1 MLGRYGLSKIEGRLL
16 VWFTTW
22 FMYTINLGHDLTSSW
37 VNFKAGRSVV
47 VYLLRFAF
55 YIMVPTFKIT
65 SVFGF
70 SLLICMIMQI
80 GSGIL
85 LSVYYLPD
93 SSLVMTLREEYGNEV
108 WSYFYIYKA
117 HVVGVDCIFTLSYLH
132 IFKKIY
138 IKNFVG
144 SDLDGWATGVYAFL
158 IYHVVVFLGITLSSN
173 HLGDLT
179 LTIAANIFWSILL
192 FKHKSYAIL
201 FTNKHLNVDQLIR
214 FMIGHY
220 VIAWYYF
227 QLVQLHIMFI
237 HEMWDY
243 DSGLSSPQSG
253 NTPKISWVYDALQRE
268 AAMSLVLYT
277 VTITFFTSLS
287 HPDSKPVNFYF
298 FEQWSQDEVE
308 DINFFIVGPH
318 WYFRPHMGLLTICAQ
333 HYEGLFW
340 LGLYYVLLAL
350 LPLWNRL
357 IQPHSTNTTR
367 VVDFIP
373 TRDSLVQQSLFV
385 FFVMSVFYVCGTL
398 PCARFY
404 YDCDEGAGGNSL
416 LRVSYQYI
424 YCYLAVLLHWSDKLE
439 KTVILIK

>member
-1 MLGRYGLSKIEGRLL
+1 VEGRNLFWQNS
-16 VWFTTW
+16 WFS
-22 FMYTINLGHDLTSSW
+22 YNINLGFDLTNNW
-37 VNFKAGRSVV
+37 VSFKAGRSLIT
-47 VYLLRFAF
+47 YMLRYMF
-55 YIMVPTFKIT
+55 YIIVPTFRLT

-70 SLLICMIMQI
+70 SLLICMIIQI

-85 LSVYYLPD
+85 LSLYYVPD
-93 SSLVMTLREEYGNEV
+93 PSLVMTFREEYINEV
-108 WSYFYIYKA
+108 WWFFYMHKA

-138 IKNFVG
+138 IKNFIG
-144 SDLDGWATGVYAFL
+144 SDLDGWATGAYAFL
-158 IYHVVVFLGITLSSN
+158 IYHVVVFLGITLSAN

-192 FKHKSYAIL
+192 FKHKSYTIL
-201 FTNKHLNVDQLIR
+201 FTNKHLNIDQLVR

-227 QLVQLHIMFI
+227 QLIQLHIMFI

-268 AAMSLVLYT
+268 SAMMLCIYLFLWSFY
-277 VTITFFTSLS
+277 ITLS

-340 LGLYYVLLAL
+340 LGLYYILLSL
-350 LPLWNRL
+350 LPLWNRV
-357 IQPHSTNTTR
+357 IQSNTKITKIIPE
-367 VVDFIP
+367 FIP
-373 TRDSLVQQSLFV
+373 MRESIIQQS
-385 FFVMSVFYVCGTL
+385 FFLIFIMSIIYVCGTL

-404 YDCDEGAGGNSL
+404 YEGDDGASGNSL
-416 LRVSYQYI
+416 LRLSYQYI
-424 YCYLAVLLHWSDKLE
+424 YCYLAILLHWLDKIE
-439 KTVILIK
+439 KSLIFIK